1 MMQVM
6 QGMAQTFTP
15 GKSTERFTVTP
26 EPTQFARS
34 QQNEQDGTV
43 LNSHAK
49 INAEMAE
56 MRSARKEM
64 QNTRK
69 EMQNTQALLTKSIQD
84 LTTLVSSVINEQRT
98 QNT

>member
-6 QGMAQTFTP
+6 QNMAQTFTP
-15 GKSTERFTVTP
+15 GKTTERFTVTP
-26 EPTQFARS
+26 EPTQFARL

-64 QNTRK
+64 QNT
-69 EMQNTQALLTKSIQD
+69 QALLTKSIHD